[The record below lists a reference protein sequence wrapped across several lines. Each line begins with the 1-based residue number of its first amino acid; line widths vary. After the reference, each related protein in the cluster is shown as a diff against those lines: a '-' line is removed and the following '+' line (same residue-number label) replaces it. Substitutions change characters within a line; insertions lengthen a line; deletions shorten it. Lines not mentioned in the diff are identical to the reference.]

1 MIETEKEKVHSA
13 IYAGSFDPPT
23 RGHENIIVRASK
35 MFDVLY
41 VAMAHNPN
49 KQTTKFWTETRYKML
64 ESIIK
69 ANGLTNVRIIT
80 ITSKELT
87 VEKAHELGAS
97 VLIRGCRDGA
107 DFDYEAKLALSNRR
121 LAPDVETLILP
132 PEPEFYYTSS
142 TSARQAIDLIFANKV
157 KEGYTL
163 LKDIVPEC
171 TYKYF
176 AFYVGC
182 PGRDV
187 KMRDYVDSKQETTV

>member
-1 MIETEKEKVHSA
+1 MFESEKEEKVNSA
-13 IYAGSFDPPT
+13 LYAGSFDPPT

-35 MFDVLY
+35 MFDILY
-41 VAMAHNPN
+41 VAIAHNAN
-49 KQTTKFWTETRYKML
+49 KKSKFWTETRYKML
-64 ESIIK
+64 ESIVK

-87 VEKAHELGAS
+87 VDAAHKLGVK
-97 VLIRGCRDGA
+97 VLIRGCRDGS
-107 DFDYEAKLALSNRR
+107 DFDYESKLAYNNRR
-121 LAPDVETLILP
+121 LAPDIETMILT

-176 AFYVGC
+176 TFFVGC
-182 PGRDV
+182 PGKEV
-187 KMRDYVDSKQETTV
+187 KMRDYVDCKQETTV

>member
-1 MIETEKEKVHSA
+1 MIETEEKVNSA

-41 VAMAHNPN
+41 VAMAHNPS
-49 KQTTKFWTETRYKML
+49 KKAQFWTETRYKML
-64 ESIIK
+64 DSIIK

-121 LAPDVETLILP
+121 LAPDVETFILP

-187 KMRDYVDSKQETTV
+187 KMRDYVDCKQETTV